1 MSSLGSFEGCGL
13 CTSKRP
19 SWAEACGGTREMQ
32 GWVMTAG
39 VQEPRGPTVVSGITG
54 AVLGGDDVA

>member
-1 MSSLGSFEGCGL
+1 
-13 CTSKRP
+13 
-19 SWAEACGGTREMQ
+19 MQ